1 MGEPVTCDTSRWR
14 RMDRTVCNR
23 KPGCAPTGNRGYNI
37 VSDGE
42 GQCVAKALPRLPQRI
57 VPFSSVLPE
66 GTLHVS
72 FGPFYNTPFTV
83 RTVNSGRT
91 KLAPCWSLSA
101 AVITPPSLRSSAAL
115 GASQWPWGEEKQL
128 YGVYVT
134 PDWGHCNSDKNQT
147 NLGTHGHQWS
157 SDGYEPDRK
166 KNNFSCASW

>member
-1 MGEPVTCDTSRWR
+1 
-14 RMDRTVCNR
+14 MDRTVCNR

-83 RTVNSGRT
+83 IFNSLGQS
-91 KLAPCWSLSA
+91 LPLVDLSA
-101 AVITPPSLRSSAAL
+101 AVITPRPLRSSVAL
-115 GASQWPWGEEKQL
+115 GARQWAWGEEKQL

-134 PDWGHCNSDKNQT
+134 AD
-147 NLGTHGHQWS
+147 
-157 SDGYEPDRK
+157 
-166 KNNFSCASW
+166 